1 MYMVGK
7 MKLKKNTKQ
16 SINNCKKENMI
27 LKVLTVYNRL
37 LKADE
42 KKVLYQNIYYRIKYQ
57 QKISKNIAY
66 IESRSDVRMWESSH
80 GFKEELKK

>member
-42 KKVLYQNIYYRIKYQ
+42 KKVLYQNVYYRI
-57 QKISKNIAY
+57 
-66 IESRSDVRMWESSH
+66 
-80 GFKEELKK
+80 